1 MKHFGNKK
9 NELSRRDFL
18 KSSSVCIGAAAIA
31 GLNAVPA
38 NGESNKENIVKWD
51 KEIDV
56 LVVGTGFAGIASAI
70 TAHDAGAK
78 VLILEKAPKEL
89 EGGNSKV
96 SGNMWWTPTDVE
108 TGIKYITALCYGLTD
123 QESIKALA
131 QGLFE
136 NNEWLKKLGVEPGP
150 FGIFQPEY
158 PELPGSE
165 AVRTWSNTKGGFG
178 AGATLYNPLRAHLDN
193 RNIPI
198 MYQTRAMELIRNNNG
213 EIIGIKAESEGKTLS
228 IKATKGVILAC
239 GGFEFAHDIQ
249 QQFLP
254 GWPMYGRGSTYN
266 TGDGIRMAQ
275 QAGADLWHMNNALAG
290 IGAIIVDDDDL
301 GKKIPVSVSMFGSP
315 YILTDQQGRRFMNES
330 IRGRH
335 GLGEKEHLI
344 YFDTLNTQTFTR
356 IPCYAICDSRILK
369 RPLVSTGMKMGW
381 YTCHSKY
388 KWSQDNSAEIEK
400 GWIIKAESIREL
412 ADKLGIKTGLLE
424 KTITTYN
431 QFCDAGIDSEF
442 ARPKENLTK
451 IDQPPYVA
459 LKIYPIMYNT
469 QGGPRRNASCQIVDP
484 FNNPIP
490 RLYSAGEL
498 GSFWG
503 WMYNGGGNN
512 SECLATG
519 RIAGANA
526 AALKPW

>member
-1 MKHFGNKK
+1 MKRVERKK
-9 NELSRRDFL
+9 RDLSRRNFI
-18 KSSSVCIGAAAIA
+18 KEASVGIGAAAMV
-31 GLNAVPA
+31 GLSRKPA
-38 NGESNKENIVKWD
+38 ESKETASDIKWD
-51 KEIDV
+51 KETDV
-56 LVVGTGFAGIASAI
+56 LIVGTGFAGLVSGI

-108 TGIKYITALCYGLTD
+108 TGIKYITSLCYGLTD

-131 QGLFE
+131 RGMFE
-136 NNEWLKKLGVEPGP
+136 NNDWLKKMGVEPRSLGM
-150 FGIFQPEY
+150 FQPEY

-165 AVRTWSNTKGGFG
+165 AVRTWSNANGGFG
-178 AGATLYNPLRAHLDN
+178 AALYNPLRAKVDE

-198 MYQTRAMELIRNNNG
+198 MYQTPAKELIRNNEG
-213 EIIGIKAESEGKTLS
+213 EIIGIKAEYEGKTIA
-228 IKATKGVILAC
+228 IKARRGVILAC

-249 QQFLP
+249 QQHLP
-254 GWPMYGRGSTYN
+254 GWPMYGRGTTYN

-290 IGAIIVDDDDL
+290 IGAILVDDDDL
-301 GKKIPVSVSMFGSP
+301 GRVPVSVSLYSAP
-315 YILTDQQGRRFMNES
+315 YILTDQQGKRFMNES

-344 YFDTLNTQTFTR
+344 FFDTLNTQSFTR
-356 IPCYAICDSRILK
+356 IPCYAILDSRILK
-369 RPLVSTGMKMGW
+369 RPLVSSGMKFGW
-381 YTCHSKY
+381 YNWYTKY

-400 GWIIKAESIREL
+400 GWIIKGDTIQEL
-412 ADKLGIKTGLLE
+412 ADKLEIKTDSLE
-424 KTITTYN
+424 KTIMAYN
-431 QFCDAGIDSEF
+431 QFCDTGVDSEF
-442 ARPKENLTK
+442 ARPKENLAK

-526 AALKPW
+526 ASLKPW

>member
-1 MKHFGNKK
+1 MKRTDSKEK
-9 NELSRRDFL
+9 NLSRRDFI
-18 KSSSVCIGAAAIA
+18 KTTSVGIGTAAMV
-31 GLNAVPA
+31 GLTAAPSIGKETEPA
-38 NGESNKENIVKWD
+38 LKWD
-51 KEIDV
+51 EETDV
-56 LVVGTGFAGIASAI
+56 VVVGTGFAGIASAM
-70 TAHDAGAK
+70 TAHDSGAK

-96 SGNMWWTPTDVE
+96 SGNMWWTPADVE

-131 QGLFE
+131 QGMFA
-136 NNEWLKKLGVEPGP
+136 NNEWLKKLGVEPRSLGM
-150 FGIFQPEY
+150 FQPEY
-158 PELPGSE
+158 PELPGGE
-165 AVRTWSNTKGGFG
+165 AVRTWSNASGGFG
-178 AGATLYNPLRAHLDN
+178 AALYNPLRAKLEE
-193 RNIPI
+193 RKIPI
-198 MYQTRAMELIRNNNG
+198 MYRTPAKDLIRNNDG
-213 EIIGIKAESEGKTLS
+213 EIIGVKAESEGKTIN
-228 IKATKGVILAC
+228 IKARRGVILAC
-239 GGFEFAHDIQ
+239 GGFEFAHDMQ

-254 GWPMYGRGSTYN
+254 GWPMYGRGTTYN

-275 QAGADLWHMNNALAG
+275 KAGADLWHMNNALAG
-290 IGAIIVDDDDL
+290 IGAILVDDDDL
-301 GKKIPVSVSMFGSP
+301 GRVPVSVSLYSTPF
-315 YILTDQQGRRFMNES
+315 ILTDQLGKRFMNES
-330 IRGRH
+330 THGRH

-344 YFDTLNTQTFTR
+344 FFDTLGTQKFTR
-356 IPCYAICDSRILK
+356 IPCYAILDSRVLK
-369 RPLVSTGMKMGW
+369 RPLVSSGMKFGW
-381 YTCHSKY
+381 YNWYTKY

-400 GWIIKAESIREL
+400 GWIIKGDTLKEL
-412 ADKLGIKTGLLE
+412 ADKLDIKTDLLE
-424 KTITTYN
+424 KTIATYN
-431 QFCDAGIDSEF
+431 QFCDTGIDPEF

-484 FNNPIP
+484 FDNPIP

-519 RIAGANA
+519 RIAGTNA
-526 AALKPW
+526 ASLKPW